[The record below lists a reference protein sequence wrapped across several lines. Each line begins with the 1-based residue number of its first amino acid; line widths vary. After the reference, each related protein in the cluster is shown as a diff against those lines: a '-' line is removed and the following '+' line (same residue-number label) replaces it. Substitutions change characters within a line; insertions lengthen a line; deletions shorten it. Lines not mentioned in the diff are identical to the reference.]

1 MEQKDFFLALE
12 DAFDETNIE
21 DLTLETK
28 FRELDEWSSITAL
41 SVIASIDDAF
51 GVTLTG
57 DFIKS
62 VNTLGEIYNEVKNRI
77 K

>member
-21 DLTLETK
+21 DLTFETK

-62 VNTLGEIYNEVKNRI
+62 VNTLGEIYNEVKSRV

>member
-12 DAFDETNIE
+12 DAFDQTNVVE
-21 DLTLETK
+21 LTLDTK

-41 SVIASIDDAF
+41 SLIASIDDAF

-62 VNTLGEIYNEVKNRI
+62 VHTLGEIYDEVKAQL

>member
-1 MEQKDFFLALE
+1 MEQKDFFMALE

-21 DLTLETK
+21 DLTLETN

-41 SVIASIDDAF
+41 SLIASIDDAF
-51 GVTLTG
+51 GVALSG

-62 VNTLGEIYNEVKNRI
+62 VSTLRDIFSEVQSKV

>member
-1 MEQKDFFLALE
+1 MEQKDFFMALE

-21 DLTLETK
+21 DLTLETN

-41 SVIASIDDAF
+41 SLIASIDDAF
-51 GVTLTG
+51 GVTLSS

-62 VNTLGEIYNEVKNRI
+62 VSTLRDIFSEVQSKV

>member
-1 MEQKDFFLALE
+1 MEQKDFFMALE

-21 DLTLETK
+21 DLTLETN

-41 SVIASIDDAF
+41 SLIASIDAF
-51 GVTLTG
+51 GVTLSG

-62 VNTLGEIYNEVKNRI
+62 VSTLRDIFSEVQSKV

>member
-1 MEQKDFFLALE
+1 MEQKDFFKALE
-12 DAFDETNIE
+12 DAFDETSIE
-21 DLTLETK
+21 SLSLETK

-41 SVIASIDDAF
+41 SIIASIDDAF

-62 VNTLGEIYNEVKNRI
+62 VSTLGEIYNEVKS
-77 K
+77 KVK

>member
-1 MEQKDFFLALE
+1 MEQKDFFMELE

-21 DLTLETK
+21 DLTLETN

-41 SVIASIDDAF
+41 SLIASIDDAF
-51 GVTLTG
+51 GVTLSG

-62 VNTLGEIYNEVKNRI
+62 VSTLRDIFSEVQSKV